1 MIPGRGTAE
10 TLLSTAHVFT
20 RVLTERKE
28 TKEGVIAQYTGM
40 SAGKI
45 KSLVQ
50 STHHV
55 QKLTTIYTAE
65 LSSKSSLFSRTLFS
79 H

>member
-28 TKEGVIAQYTGM
+28 TKEGVIAQNTDVCRQNKKPGAVYTPH
-40 SAGKI
+40 SKA
-45 KSLVQ
+45 
-50 STHHV
+50 HHY
-55 QKLTTIYTAE
+55 LH
-65 LSSKSSLFSRTLFS
+65 S
-79 H
+79 